1 MRLTS
6 ILAAIALVGCSSI
19 DPSALVALSKLSP
32 LTANPDDIRA
42 GIDLPVG
49 VTIPPDGAVLTF
61 AATRSD
67 TGQADMGVF
76 ELDRLET
83 AQGMLLFRLDP
94 EDRAEYIRLRD
105 LFNAWETEA
114 PRATNG
120 TFSIAV
126 AACKTGSGP
135 DPEATFSVYVATA
148 ADAPLSTLVEDAP
161 IKDALE
167 AARSAG
173 ASERCD

>member
-1 MRLTS
+1 MRLTA
-6 ILAAIALVGCSSI
+6 ILATIALVGCSSV
-19 DPSALVALSKLSP
+19 DPSALAALSKLSP

-49 VTIPPDGAVLTF
+49 VTIPPNGATLTF

-67 TGQADMGVF
+67 TGKADKGVF

-83 AQGMLLFRLDP
+83 PQGMLLFRLDQ

-105 LFNAWETEA
+105 TFNDWETEA

-126 AACKTGSGP
+126 AACKIGSGP
-135 DPEATFSVYVATA
+135 DPDGTFSVYVATA
-148 ADAPLSTLVEDAP
+148 ADAPMAVLVSDAP
-161 IKDALE
+161 IGDALE
-167 AARSAG
+167 AARSTG
-173 ASERCD
+173 ASELCD

>member
-1 MRLTS
+1 MHFSS

-76 ELDRLET
+76 ELKRLET

-114 PRATNG
+114 RRATTG

-126 AACKTGSGP
+126 VACKTGSGP
-135 DPEATFSVYVATA
+135 GPEATFSVYVATA
-148 ADAPLSTLVEDAP
+148 ADAPLSVLVEDAP

-167 AARSAG
+167 AAGSAG